1 MYYLHMIMIRGKRR
15 FAVAVI
21 LLSGANQIL
30 LGQDQYILSKSDTWE
45 STMEIDPST
54 PQGQLAVVRRTL
66 AEGDFERAHNLASI
80 WIEHNETDPHLPD
93 AYLIRGDALKA
104 QESYYEALFDYEFV
118 ARGFPGS
125 EAFISALQREFEI
138 ARIFARGKKR
148 KLWGMRILKADEEAE
163 ELLIRVQERL
173 PGSRLAEQA
182 AMELADFYYSRRQMG
197 LAVDMYSIFIENYP
211 DSRWITKARIRL
223 IGAHLATF
231 KGPEFD
237 ISGLREAR
245 AKLTELQAIEPAT
258 AQEIGAEG
266 IISRIDESNASK
278 LLQNAKWY
286 WKINDPI
293 AAEMTIRRLIKKY
306 PRSQSAIKGIELMH
320 EVLPVLP
327 QSIRDQAP
335 DYEAFLNKPIAKAN
349 KKEEAKQL
357 VTNRGNKG
365 K

>member
-1 MYYLHMIMIRGKRR
+1 MIMIRGKRR
-15 FAVAVI
+15 FAAAVI
-21 LLSGANQIL
+21 LLSIFSQPI
-30 LGQDQYILSKSDTWE
+30 LGQDQYILSEADNWE
-45 STMEIDPST
+45 NTREIDPTT
-54 PQGQLAVVRRTL
+54 PQGQLAVARRTL
-66 AEGDFERAHNLASI
+66 AEGDFERAGHLANI
-80 WIEHNETDPHLPD
+80 WIEHNQTDPHLPD

-125 EAFISALQREFEI
+125 EAFVAALQREFEI

-148 KLWGMRILKADEEAE
+148 KLWGMRILDATEEAE

-182 AMELADFYYSRRQMG
+182 AMELADFYYSRRQMN
-197 LAVDMYSIFIENYP
+197 LAIDMYSIFIENYP
-211 DSRWITKARIRL
+211 DSRWLTKARVRL

-258 AQEIGAEG
+258 AREISAEG
-266 IISRIDESNASK
+266 IINRIDESNASK
-278 LLQNAKWY
+278 LLHNARWY
-286 WKINDPI
+286 WKTNDPI

-306 PRSQSAIKGIELMH
+306 PRSQSAIKGIKLMR
-320 EVLPVLP
+320 EILPRLP
-327 QSIRDQAP
+327 MSIRDQAP
-335 DYEAFLNKPIAKAN
+335 DYEALFRLDAPQMAN
-349 KKEEAKQL
+349 EKEES
-357 VTNRGNKG
+357 NKTG
-365 K
+365 EEK

>member
-1 MYYLHMIMIRGKRR
+1 MIMIRGKRR

-21 LLSGANQIL
+21 LLSTTSPPL
-30 LGQDQYILSKSDTWE
+30 LGQDQYILSAQDKWE
-45 STMEIDPST
+45 NTKETDPTT
-54 PQGQLAVVRRTL
+54 PQGQLAVARRTL
-66 AEGDFERAHNLASI
+66 AEGDFERAEHLASI
-80 WIEHNETDPHLPD
+80 WIEHNKADPLIPD
-93 AYLIRGDALKA
+93 AYLIRADALKS

-125 EAFISALQREFEI
+125 EAFVAALQREFEI
-138 ARIFARGKKR
+138 ARIFARGEKR
-148 KLWGMRILKADEEAE
+148 KLWGMRILDASDEAE

-182 AMELADFYYSRRQMG
+182 AMELADFYYSRRQMA

-211 DSRWITKARIRL
+211 DSRWLTKARVRL

-258 AQEIGAEG
+258 AREIGAEG
-266 IISRIDESNASK
+266 IINRIDESNASK
-278 LLQNAKWY
+278 LLHNAQWY
-286 WKINDPI
+286 WKVNDPI
-293 AAEMTIRRLIKKY
+293 AAEITIRRLIKKY
-306 PRSQSAIKGIELMH
+306 PRSQSAIKGINLMR
-320 EVLPVLP
+320 EILPSLP

-335 DYEAFLNKPIAKAN
+335 DYEALFKGDKSQMSS
-349 KKEEAKQL
+349 KKEESSKTVLANGEEK
-357 VTNRGNKG
+357 
-365 K
+365 

>member
-1 MYYLHMIMIRGKRR
+1 MIMIRGKRR
-15 FAVAVI
+15 FAAAVI
-21 LLSGANQIL
+21 LLSIFSQPL
-30 LGQDQYILSKSDTWE
+30 LGQDQYILSETDNWE
-45 STMEIDPST
+45 NTRETDPTT
-54 PQGQLAVVRRTL
+54 PQGQLAVARRTL
-66 AEGDFERAHNLASI
+66 AEGDFERAGHLANI

-125 EAFISALQREFEI
+125 EAFVAALQREFEI

-148 KLWGMRILKADEEAE
+148 KLWGMRILDATDEAE

-182 AMELADFYYSRRQMG
+182 AMELADFYYSRRQMN
-197 LAVDMYSIFIENYP
+197 LAIDMYSIFIENYP
-211 DSRWITKARIRL
+211 DSRWLTKARVRL

-258 AQEIGAEG
+258 AREISAEG
-266 IISRIDESNASK
+266 IINRIDESNASK
-278 LLQNAKWY
+278 LLHNARGY
-286 WKINDPI
+286 WKTNDPI

-306 PRSQSAIKGIELMH
+306 PRSQSAIKGIKLMR
-320 EVLPVLP
+320 EILPRLP
-327 QSIRDQAP
+327 MSIRDQAP
-335 DYEAFLNKPIAKAN
+335 DYEALFRLDAPQMAN
-349 KKEEAKQL
+349 EKEES
-357 VTNRGNKG
+357 NKTG
-365 K
+365 EEK

>member
-1 MYYLHMIMIRGKRR
+1 MLMIRGQRR
-15 FAVAVI
+15 FAAAVI
-21 LLSGANQIL
+21 LLSFTCQPI
-30 LGQDQYILSKSDTWE
+30 LGQDQYILSPTDDWE
-45 STMEIDPST
+45 NTKEVDPTT
-54 PQGQLAVVRRTL
+54 PQGQLKVARRTL
-66 AEGDFERAHNLASI
+66 AEGDFERAEHLASI
-80 WIEHNETDPHLPD
+80 WIEHNKADPHLPD
-93 AYLIRGDALKA
+93 AYLIRADALKG
-104 QESYYEALFDYEFV
+104 QESYYDALFDYEFV

-125 EAFISALQREFEI
+125 EAFVSALQREFEI

-148 KLWGMRILKADEEAE
+148 KLWGMRILNADEEAE
-163 ELLIRVQERL
+163 ELLIRIQERL

-182 AMELADFYYSRRQMG
+182 AMELADYYYSRRQMA

-211 DSRWITKARIRL
+211 DSRWLTKARVRL

-258 AQEIGAEG
+258 AREISAEG
-266 IISRIDESNASK
+266 IINRIDESNASK

-306 PRSQSAIKGIELMH
+306 PRSQSAIKAIKLMR
-320 EVLPVLP
+320 EILPRLP

-335 DYEAFLNKPIAKAN
+335 DYEALFMGEASQLAKDKADSS
-349 KKEEAKQL
+349 KTEVAKGEEK
-357 VTNRGNKG
+357 
-365 K
+365 